1 MASKD
6 SVKKVFAMVFF
17 KHPNRRPATEEEFNV
32 CFEIWREIF
41 KELADEALMKALY
54 RFVAETKSLYPGDD
68 PFAII
73 LDTAKPTLQETEG
86 DAIELAFEAARSFGR
101 MREAEAMAW
110 LKEKS
115 PLIASVVGRFGFR
128 EICTSTEPDVVRGQ
142 LRAIFKGEKERSR
155 QVGGIVESAKHLS
168 GGGNKQLLPLLGKIG
183 NKCLADESKG
193 GDK

>member
-1 MASKD
+1 MLTQSEFKQGL
-6 SVKKVFAMVFF
+6 SVVFASHPQLEPKKSADLIYKMWFSMF
-17 KHPNRRPATEEEFNV
+17 KDLDGQ
-32 CFEIWREIF
+32 CF
-41 KELADEALMKALY
+41 LNAVT
-54 RFVAETKSLYPGDD
+54 RFVVETPKLYPGDN
-68 PFAII
+68 FIAII
-73 LDTAKPTLQETEG
+73 RQIAVPTLQETEG
-86 DAIELAFEAARSFGR
+86 DAIELAFEAARNFGR

-128 EICTSTEPDVVRGQ
+128 EICTSTEPDVIRGQ

-193 GDK
+193 GAK